1 MVMLLTVFP
10 MYALT
15 KKPNMQCFVT
25 AAALALSF
33 LALAFLSPCLASHP
47 LLSTYLALVEI

>member
-10 MYALT
+10 VYALT
-15 KKPNMQCFVT
+15 KKPNMRCFVT